1 MSEIAVQKQIFPS
14 PLAAERR
21 DSARRHIARPL
32 QLPSATA
39 PGISE
44 ASCCVP
50 EQATPGLVALPTG
63 RLVWWTGRVAIGLR
77 YQPLARS
84 VDTEVSQSAEWIQ
97 SLLLH

>member
-21 DSARRHIARPL
+21 DGARQHIRAP

-84 VDTEVSQSAEWIQ
+84 VDTDLSQSAEWIQ